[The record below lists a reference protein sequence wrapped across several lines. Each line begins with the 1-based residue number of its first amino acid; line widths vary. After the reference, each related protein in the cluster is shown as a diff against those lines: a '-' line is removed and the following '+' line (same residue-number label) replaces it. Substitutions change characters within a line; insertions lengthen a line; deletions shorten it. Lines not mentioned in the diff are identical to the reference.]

1 MKKRKTYDAK
11 IDLHGKTQNEAHTL
25 LERQL
30 SMHKMRGIKTVL
42 VITGK
47 GLGKGKK
54 PEEYGVL
61 KRVVPMWIQKWKFVK
76 GWDNASLQDG
86 GSGAIYVY
94 L

>member
-1 MKKRKTYDAK
+1 MKKKYDAT
-11 IDLHGKTQNEAHTL
+11 IDLHGKTQNQAHTL

-30 SMHKMRGIKTVL
+30 SLHRIRGTKTVL

-54 PEEYGVL
+54 PEEFGVL
-61 KRVVPMWIQKWKFVK
+61 KRLVPMWIGKWKFVK
-76 GWDNASLQDG
+76 GWDQADLRDG
-86 GSGAIYVY
+86 GTGAMYVY